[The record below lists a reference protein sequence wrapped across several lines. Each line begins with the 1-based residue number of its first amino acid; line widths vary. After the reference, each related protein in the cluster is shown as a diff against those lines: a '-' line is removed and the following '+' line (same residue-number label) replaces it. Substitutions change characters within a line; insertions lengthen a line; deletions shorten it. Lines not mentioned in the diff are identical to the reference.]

1 MILYPAIDMRHGA
14 VVRLHQGDFAQ
25 TTVYAEDPVAQAQ
38 AFAELGFSWLHL
50 VDLDGAVEGAPRNA
64 ASIEAIRDATSLS
77 LQLGGGIR
85 SAGQAEYWLDRG
97 IDRLIL
103 GTAALKNPEL
113 LRTLARDYPGRIA
126 VGIDARNGLV
136 AVEGWLE
143 ASEISALELAQRYED
158 AGVAAL
164 IHTDIARDGA
174 LSGPN
179 IEASAQLA
187 DAVSIPLIVSG
198 GVARLDDLLAAKA
211 QAHRGFDGIISG
223 RALYDG
229 RLDPKQALE
238 ALAA

>member
-25 TTVYAEDPVAQAQ
+25 TTVYAEDPVVQAQ

-50 VDLDGAVEGAPRNA
+50 VDLDGAVEGKPRNA

-229 RLDPKQALE
+229 QLDPKQALE

>member
-1 MILYPAIDMRHGA
+1 VILYPAIDMRHGA

-25 TTVYAEDPVAQAQ
+25 TTVYAEDPVAQAR

-126 VGIDARNGLV
+126 VGIDARDGLV

>member
-1 MILYPAIDMRHGA
+1 MKKLIP
-14 VVRLHQGDFAQ
+14 
-25 TTVYAEDPVAQAQ
+25 
-38 AFAELGFSWLHL
+38 ELG
-50 VDLDGAVEGAPRNA
+50 EGARWSGIAQRLGVPETVRG
-64 ASIEAIRDATSLS
+64 EALS
-77 LQLGGGIR
+77 LEQWI
-85 SAGQAEYWLDRG
+85 E
-97 IDRLIL
+97 
-103 GTAALKNPEL
+103 
-113 LRTLARDYPGRIA
+113 LAREL
-126 VGIDARNGLV
+126 ARRGAMPEALV

>member
-25 TTVYAEDPVAQAQ
+25 TTVYAEDPVAQAR
-38 AFAELGFSWLHL
+38 AFAELGFTWLHL
-50 VDLDGAVEGAPRNA
+50 VDLDGAVEGEPRNA

-103 GTAALKNPEL
+103 GTAALKNPKL

-126 VGIDARNGLV
+126 VGIDARDGLV

-174 LSGPN
+174 LRGPN

-187 DAVSIPLIVSG
+187 DAVPIPLIVSG